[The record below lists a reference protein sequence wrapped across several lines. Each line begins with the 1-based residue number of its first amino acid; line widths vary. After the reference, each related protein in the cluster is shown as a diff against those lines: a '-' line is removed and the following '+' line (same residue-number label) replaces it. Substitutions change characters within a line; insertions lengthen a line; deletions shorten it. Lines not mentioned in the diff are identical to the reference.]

1 MTLPSTFERPLDL
14 AWRASAATFGERI
27 SGGRFRAFAHQRYI
41 AHRIAL
47 AVARGRGR
55 LLITLPTRHGKSELV
70 SRWVPTWF
78 LDNLPDRHVI
88 LASYGAELSE
98 RYGREVRNEFDQN
111 PALITR
117 LRQDSQA
124 ANRWN
129 TPQGGGMIATG
140 VGGPILGF
148 GANLAI
154 VDDAHKDWNEAQS
167 PRFRR
172 RVQDWFCST
181 LYSRLEPGATVV
193 VLMQR
198 LHEDDLAGFLMEHHA
213 DPWEVIRLPAL
224 AEENDPM
231 GRQPGEALCPQRYDV
246 DALHRIRAGMTA
258 QAWMA
263 MYQQRPELLGS
274 GRAYQ
279 RFDPAINEDKTLVL
293 RGDLP
298 LQLAFDF
305 NLNPGSHVIVGQY
318 DRRHD
323 QFTAVHEIFG
333 PRMKTPAAMEALAK
347 LLKQYPQGQFGEVHV
362 FGDASGDS
370 ESTKSTRP
378 GETDYTIIVDR
389 LRQMGLKPQLKV
401 PSRNPPVRDRLATMN
416 DALSDSA
423 GEAHY
428 KVHPLNCP
436 RLVRDLKEVK
446 EDEDG
451 GIDKTNEDLTH
462 PSDADS
468 YRVFWQ
474 RPLQRLPTDT
484 GRIAIAS

>member
-1 MTLPSTFERPLDL
+1 MTPPPAIERSVEL
-14 AWRASAATFGERI
+14 AWRASAATFGNVV

-41 AHRIAL
+41 ARRIAL
-47 AVARGRGR
+47 AVAKGRGR
-55 LLITLPTRHGKSELV
+55 LLISLPTRHGKSELV
-70 SRWVPTWF
+70 SKWVPIWY
-78 LDNLPDRHVI
+78 LDNLPDRNVI
-88 LASYGAELSE
+88 LTSYGAELSE

-111 PALITR
+111 PLLLTR
-117 LRQDSQA
+117 LREDSQA

-129 TPQGGGMIATG
+129 TPDGGGMIATG

-148 GANLAI
+148 GAHLAV
-154 VDDAHKDWNEAQS
+154 VDDAHKDWAEAQS
-167 PRFRR
+167 PKKRR
-172 RVQDWFCST
+172 RVHEWFCST
-181 LYSRLEPGATVV
+181 LYSRLEPDATVI

-198 LHEDDLAGFLMEHHA
+198 LHEDDLVGFLTERHG
-213 DPWEVIRLPAL
+213 DQWETIRLPAL

-231 GRQPGEALCPQRYDV
+231 GRKPGDALCPERYDV
-246 DALHRIRAGMTA
+246 DALNRIKAGMTA

-274 GRAYQ
+274 GRAYH
-279 RFDPAINEDKTLVL
+279 RFDPAINEDKSVTL
-293 RGDLP
+293 RPDLP

-305 NLNPGSHVIVGQY
+305 NLNPGSHLLVGQY

-323 QFTAVHEIFG
+323 LFTTVHEIFG
-333 PRMKTPAAMEALAK
+333 PRMKTPVAMDALAK
-347 LLKQYPQGQFGEVHV
+347 LLKQYPEGQFHETQV
-362 FGDASGDS
+362 FGDASGDT

-378 GETDYTIIVDR
+378 GETDYTIIMER
-389 LRQMGLKPQLKV
+389 LKQMGLKPQIKV
-401 PSRNPPVRDRLATMN
+401 PSKNPPVRDRLATMN
-416 DALSDSA
+416 DALCDSA
-423 GEAHY
+423 AESHY

-451 GIDKTNEDLTH
+451 GIDKSDEDLTH

-468 YRVFWQ
+468 YRVFWL
-474 RPLQRLPTDT
+474 RPLRRLPTDT